1 MLEFRNVEARYGGF
15 TALRDITFRVR
26 PGERVAIFGHNGAGK
41 TTLLRCGL
49 GDVDEVVG
57 TITYN
62 GEAIVPGSVYRN
74 ARRGVG
80 FVPQG
85 HNVFRDLSVAQ
96 NLKIAGLLHDQA
108 YIDEVYRLF
117 PMLLERRTQIAGSLS
132 GGQQQMLAVGMALMT
147 RPTILMLDEP
157 TTGLAPVI
165 VQDMFRNLLEINR
178 STGTAIVLVEQN
190 VAAALRVVERA
201 IVLKTGGIIFDGQSA
216 ELAQHEDLW
225 RWF

>member
-15 TALRDITFRVR
+15 TALRDISFSVG
-26 PGERVAIFGHNGAGK
+26 PNERVAIFGHNGAGK

-49 GDVDEVVG
+49 GDVDEVTG

-62 GEAIVPGSVYRN
+62 NEAIVPGSVYRN
-74 ARRGVG
+74 ARRGLG

-108 YIDEVYRLF
+108 YIGEVYRLF
-117 PMLLERRTQIAGSLS
+117 PVLQERRAQIAGSLS

-147 RPTILMLDEP
+147 RPSTLMLDEP
-157 TTGLAPVI
+157 TTGLAPII
-165 VQDMFRNLLEINR
+165 VQDMFRTLLEINR
-178 STGTAIVLVEQN
+178 TTGTAIVLVEQN
-190 VAAALRVVERA
+190 VAAALRFVDRA

-216 ELAQHEDLW
+216 ELARHEDLW

>member
-1 MLEFRNVEARYGGF
+1 MLEFRNVEARYGAF
-15 TALRDITFRVR
+15 TALRDITLSVR
-26 PGERVAIFGHNGAGK
+26 PRERVAILGHNGAGK
-41 TTLLRCGL
+41 TTLLRCGI
-49 GDVDEVVG
+49 GDLDDLSG
-57 TITYN
+57 SITYD
-62 GEAIVPGSVYRN
+62 GEGIVAGSVYRN
-74 ARRGVG
+74 ARRGIG

-96 NLKIAGLLHDQA
+96 NLKIAGLLHDRA
-108 YIDEVYRLF
+108 YINEIFRLF

-157 TTGLAPVI
+157 TTGLAPII
-165 VQDMFRNLLEINR
+165 VRDMLHSLLEINR

-190 VAAALRVVERA
+190 VAAALRIVERA
-201 IVLKTGGIIFDGQSA
+201 IVLKTGGIIFDGPSA
-216 ELAQHEDLW
+216 DLARQEDLW